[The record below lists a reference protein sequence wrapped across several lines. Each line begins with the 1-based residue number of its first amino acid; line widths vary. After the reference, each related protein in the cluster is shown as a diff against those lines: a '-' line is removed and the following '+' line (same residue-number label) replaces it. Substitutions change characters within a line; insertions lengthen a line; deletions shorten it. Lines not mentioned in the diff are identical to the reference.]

1 MLKAEWF
8 NINVDEHFNKYY
20 PLVFKWWQDWK
31 WQPIDPIMLPQN
43 GIIIKDTE
51 SNEYICAGW
60 LWVTDSAMCVID
72 LIISN
77 RAYKNKELRKQ
88 GFIELI
94 KTLEVMAKKLEF
106 KAIFTTTKHDSL
118 IKSFETLDYAKDG
131 KKDENMTVFIKKI

>member
-8 NINVDEHFNKYY
+8 NINDDSDFDKYY

-31 WQPIDPIMLPQN
+31 WQPINPIMLPQN

-51 SNEYICAGW
+51 NNQYICAGW
-60 LWVTDSAMCVID
+60 LWITDSAMCIID

-77 RAYKNKELRKQ
+77 RNYKNKQLKKQ
-88 GFIELI
+88 AFIELI
-94 KTLEVMAKKLEF
+94 KNLETIARKLEF

-118 IKSFETLDYAKDG
+118 IKSFESLDYAKDG
-131 KKDENMTVFIKKI
+131 KKDQNMTVFIKKI